1 MEKGERE
8 KKGERQGV
16 GMWQGG
22 GVGRKGSSI
31 LVEIDRNARAG
42 ERYKNQD
49 SIQWSGKF
57 ILAQCIDANKYYS
70 MQRDGGDEHQ

>member
-1 MEKGERE
+1 M
-8 KKGERQGV
+8 
-16 GMWQGG
+16 GG
-22 GVGRKGSSI
+22 KGSSI

-42 ERYKNQD
+42 ERYKKD